1 MAGHPVMPW
10 CSSVLSGGA
19 GGRVLCSP
27 AVKPGH
33 GWGCVKKTSRMK
45 NMFSDLVPALK
56 TGGVFRG
63 FSGKNFTKDF
73 PDDDRMF
80 PGAFPRIGLFR

>member
-1 MAGHPVMPW
+1 
-10 CSSVLSGGA
+10 
-19 GGRVLCSP
+19 
-27 AVKPGH
+27 
-33 GWGCVKKTSRMK
+33 MK